1 MVCLLFATLM
11 TYWLKSLNLHL
22 KASLFPR
29 VIEFSNIPFLPWWC
43 RKLRESIP
51 TKDLILNNFPFLFS
65 IFAHTLNLFP

>member
-1 MVCLLFATLM
+1 MFIICYFHDLFAQIPEFT
-11 TYWLKSLNLHL
+11 SQ
-22 KASLFPR
+22 SLFFSR

-51 TKDLILNNFPFLFS
+51 KKDLILNNFPFLFS